1 MDSGKWT
8 KFDRRLEQGME
19 ARPQDGEDAASEQAM
34 GWFVQLQ
41 DDPEDLALRRR
52 FEAWLAESP
61 AHAAAWSK
69 TVWTSSLAESLLPF
83 DARDWAVDG
92 AMPDKSRLCA
102 ETPAPSASAREKSPG
117 WRAFS
122 PPRDHRVRW
131 LWSAGAVAL
140 ACAVLVLAGPAVLVR
155 VQADYVT
162 GTAEARDIA
171 LEDGSTVSLAPG
183 SALAVAFGPSD
194 RGVTLLA
201 GEAFFAVTP
210 EASRPFRVTARTV
223 RATVVGTQFDIRLDP
238 QAVEV
243 AVSHGRVQVES
254 AGIADL
260 LAAGDALR
268 ISTDGA
274 AARSAIAADGIAGWR
289 RGLLVLEDRTLGD
302 AAAELERY
310 LPGRIVISD
319 RALASRPVT
328 GVFDL
333 REPERGLQGMAAVL
347 DAEVQQFTPWL
358 FVVSRRR

>member
-1 MDSGKWT
+1 
-8 KFDRRLEQGME
+8 ME

-34 GWFVQLQ
+34 EWFVRLQ

-92 AMPDKSRLCA
+92 AVPDKSRLRGEA
-102 ETPAPSASAREKSPG
+102 ASPSTGAPDKSPG
-117 WRAFS
+117 RQAV
-122 PPRDHRVRW
+122 PPARGHRVRW

-140 ACAVLVLAGPAVLVR
+140 ACAVLALAGPAVLVR
-155 VQADYVT
+155 VQADYMT
-162 GTAEARDIA
+162 GTAESRDIA
-171 LEDGSTVSLAPG
+171 LEDGTTVSLAPG
-183 SALAVAFGPSD
+183 SALTVAFGPSD

-201 GEAFFAVTP
+201 GEAFFAVKA
-210 EASRPFRVTARTV
+210 EAARPFRVTARGI

-243 AVSHGRVQVES
+243 AVSQGRVQVDS

-260 LAAGDALR
+260 LGAGDALR
-268 ISTDGA
+268 IPTDGA
-274 AARSAIAADGIAGWR
+274 AVRSGVAADGIAGWR

-310 LPGRIVISD
+310 LPGRIVIPD

-333 REPERGLQGMAAVL
+333 RDPERGLQGMAAVL
-347 DAEVQQFTPWL
+347 DARVQQFTPWL
-358 FVVSRRR
+358 FVVSPRR